1 VQTFHNSSEKEN
13 IMNTRLRTVVSIVAL
28 GLFAG
33 GSGSALAGSLETQYS
48 IYDRSAQAT
57 RMQVQAGSAGPSHVP
72 GLQVVSAW
80 PTESQ
85 FSVYHLASVRNDAP
99 AAQAGRAGPVSI
111 GGSFSG
117 GGVSEA
123 MYSIYDLSGRL

>member
-1 VQTFHNSSEKEN
+1 
-13 IMNTRLRTVVSIVAL
+13 MNTQLRTAVSIIAL

-33 GSGSALAGSLETQYS
+33 ASGSALAGSLETQFS
-48 IYDRSAQAT
+48 IYDRSAQVNRVQA
-57 RMQVQAGSAGPSHVP
+57 QAGSAGPSHVP

-85 FSVYHLASVRNDAP
+85 FSVYHLASLRSDAP
-99 AAQAGRAGPVSI
+99 VAQAGRAGPASI
-111 GGSFSG
+111 GSGFSG
-117 GGVSEA
+117 GGVSET